1 MIVLFGF
8 LGLFCLNLYYIYV
21 LLFKNKNKKKN
32 LNCKSSS
39 RNGTEFSCIDLLIS
53 EQVRSIHLPS
63 TNTVTFYEGDIPT
76 DIIVNRLQLVL
87 EANPWLGSRL
97 VSYSE
102 NGSKIITAKF
112 PQLFQKGTLG
122 EYYEEVHMDN
132 SCLPSSEKIDEN
144 ASPET
149 ILPAV
154 ERYLVKLGRNCL
166 NQENEVMFKILILRI
181 SDFTS
186 ESGLQKKEV
195 VRTAFVLS
203 LSHVLADGH
212 TYYSLFSMF
221 DPKKPVFPLITKRC
235 QDFPERLNQITGSDI
250 QEFSRSYFLLFS
262 SILYQFLF
270 KPKMK
275 VFCFKIN
282 SQEISKLKKESLE
295 STPERSSSTS
305 SFISTNDIL
314 ASWFF
319 NEMKPDIAMVPVNYR
334 NRFPGY
340 SNQHAGNYQSNI
352 LFHEETYATP
362 FTVRECV
369 AASTTD
375 LVPYM
380 KLPTTWETLKF
391 QLSMFTNWSGFYHD
405 IHFHHDGNGKN
416 RLLVHLPLLS
426 TRGISLPSVM
436 VLFRPRDGELAAY
449 IICDA
454 EMEEEEWLR
463 RGSFLEKF
471 SS

>member
-1 MIVLFGF
+1 MVVLFGI
-8 LGLFCLNLYYIYV
+8 LGLFFLNLYYVYV
-21 LLFKNKNKKKN
+21 LLFKNKKKKN
-32 LNCKSSS
+32 INGISSS
-39 RNGTEFSCIDLLIS
+39 WTGPEFSCIDLLIS

-63 TNTVTFYEGDIPT
+63 TNTLTFYEGDIPS

-87 EANPWLGSRL
+87 EANSWLGSRL
-97 VSYSE
+97 VSYYQ
-102 NGSKIITAKF
+102 NGSKIIAAKF
-112 PQLFQKGTLG
+112 PKLFQKDTLG

-132 SCLPSSEKIDEN
+132 SCLSSSEKIDEN
-144 ASPET
+144 ASPEV
-149 ILPAV
+149 ILPSV

-166 NQENEVMFKILILRI
+166 NNENEVMFKILILKI
-181 SDFTS
+181 SDFTT

-195 VRTAFVLS
+195 VRTAFVMS

-235 QDFPERLNQITGSDI
+235 QDFPERLNQITGRDI

-262 SILYQFLF
+262 SILYRFLF

-282 SQEISKLKKESLE
+282 SQEISKRKKETLE
-295 STPERSSSTS
+295 SAHERSSSS

-340 SNQHAGNYQSNI
+340 SHQHAGNYQSNI
-352 LFHEETYATP
+352 LFHETTYATP

-391 QLSMFTNWSGFYHD
+391 QLSMFTNWSGFYQD
-405 IHFHHDGNGKN
+405 IHFHRKN
-416 RLLVHLPLLS
+416 RLMVHLPLLS

-436 VLFRPRDGELAAY
+436 VLFCPRDGELAAY

-454 EMEEEEWLR
+454 RIEEEEWLR

-471 SS
+471 SA